1 MAKAAFRVEDG
12 IIPGHT
18 DNTLGHSTAKFKDVH
33 LHGQVSTNNINAS
46 GDVNVT
52 GDLDVDGSTTLI
64 NLSATG
70 TTINLPNFDGGGGGG
85 GGGVSQ
91 AQAIAFAVALG

>member
-18 DNTLGHSTAKFKDVH
+18 NADLGHTQFKFRDVH
-33 LHGQVSTNNINAS
+33 MSRNTHID
-46 GDVNVT
+46 GDANVG
-52 GDLDVDGSTTLI
+52 GDLDVTGSTTMV

-70 TTINLPNFDGGGGGG
+70 STINLPNFDGGGGGG
-85 GGGVSQ
+85 GGGVST

>member
-12 IIPGHT
+12 IIPGH
-18 DNTLGHSTAKFKDVH
+18 DNADLGHTAFKFRDVH
-33 LHGQVSTNNINAS
+33 MSRNSHIDGDTNV
-46 GDVNVT
+46 G
-52 GDLDVDGSTTLI
+52 GDLDVSGSTTMV

-70 TTINLPNFDGGGGGG
+70 NTINIPNFDGGGGGG
-85 GGGVSQ
+85 GGVST